1 MHKKDKPV
9 GGKQGQQAPSLV
21 DALESAPKL
30 PLHEWRLV
38 FGDRRHQVLQT
49 AHFKRWQLQDAK
61 ARFSAL
67 FDLALK
73 EGPQVV
79 TRHNKEAVVIL
90 SADEYRKLAGPQKA
104 QPGIRETLL
113 QCPKGP
119 ELKIHRDKNDNILN
133 LPRIF
138 D

>member
-9 GGKQGQQAPSLV
+9 PGKQKSRSPSLLDV
-21 DALESAPKL
+21 FESAPKL

-38 FGDRRHQVLQT
+38 FGDTRHPVLQT

-61 ARFSAL
+61 AKFSAL
-67 FDLALK
+67 FDRALK

-90 SADEYRKLAGPQKA
+90 SADEYRKLADGPKQ
-104 QPGIRETLL
+104 
-113 QCPKGP
+113 
-119 ELKIHRDKNDNILN
+119 
-133 LPRIF
+133 LP
-138 D
+138 